1 MNSPGIVGHRGAGNL
16 APENTLAAIYTAIR
30 MGLTA
35 IECDVQATADGAL
48 VLFHDSSIE
57 RTTDGSG
64 LLADTSLDE
73 LKSLDAGL
81 WFDYLYR
88 GEPVATFQEALELID
103 GRLSVFVELKQPSTV
118 DRTADIIERCRSESW
133 CRIISYSEYVLAQS
147 ASRIPQVPR
156 TFLINP
162 ESAPDPLEVIEHL
175 HAIPADMVG
184 IPLRWAE
191 TDLTMKIRQAGFK
204 VITGPVDTVGH
215 CQQIGA
221 AQPDFLL
228 TNEPGSVISYFR
240 DQDSA

>member
-1 MNSPGIVGHRGAGNL
+1 MNRPGIVGHRGAGNL
-16 APENTLAAIYTAIR
+16 APENTLAAVYTAIR

-35 IECDVQATADGAL
+35 IECDVQATADGEL
-48 VLFHDSSIE
+48 VLFHDTSIE

-64 LLADTSLDE
+64 LLADTALDD
-73 LKSLDAGL
+73 LKLLDAGV

-88 GEPVATFQEALELID
+88 GEHVATFQDALELID
-103 GRLSVFVELKQPSTV
+103 GRLTVFVELKQPSTV
-118 DRTADIIERCRSESW
+118 DRTADIVERCRGESW

-147 ASRIPQVPR
+147 ARRLPQVPR

-175 HAIPADMVG
+175 TAIPADMVG
-184 IPLRWAE
+184 VPLRWLE
-191 TDLTMKIRQAGFK
+191 TDLVAKIRQAGFQ

-215 CQQIGA
+215 CQQTTE

-228 TNEPGSVISYFR
+228 TNEPGNVISYFD